1 MKSLSCPNSECA
13 LVGNRDAANV
23 GLHGFYKTK
32 SGKRRR
38 YHCLTCGKT
47 FCPTKGTPYYRLQHN
62 RRTFDE
68 VAHLSVEGVSKSAI
82 SRVKDVAWNTVHRWL
97 ERAAACCRRFNDRKT
112 SGLDIPELQADE
124 IRTFVGGKEKP
135 AWIFTAIDVW
145 SRVWPTTV
153 VGRRSYRNTLALF
166 RDVSSRAKSNCMPLI
181 VTDGFEFY
189 EKVARRVFGPAC
201 LYGQVIKARR
211 NDRVIK
217 VERRPVIGAAWRFEE
232 ALFES
237 EDSSTLNTSF
247 VERLNLTIRQASAY
261 LTRRTTCHARCMQQ
275 LKNQLE
281 MVRCHYNFLR
291 PHRALKFGGETRTP
305 AMQAGLARRRL
316 SFREIFTS
324 PVIRLSSRRI
334 VYLFG
339 RVEAHRAR
347 AA

>member
-13 LVGNRDAANV
+13 LFGKGDAGNV
-23 GLHGFYKTK
+23 GGHGFYGTRA
-32 SGKRRR
+32 GKRRR
-38 YHCLTCGKT
+38 YRCFTCGKT
-47 FCPTKGTPYYRLQHN
+47 FCSTKSTPYYRLHH
-62 RRTFDE
+62 RRTVFDE
-68 VAHLSVEGVSKSAI
+68 VVSLSVEGVNKSAI
-82 SRVKDVAWNTVHRWL
+82 SRVKEIAWNTVHRWL

-112 SGLDIPELQADE
+112 SGLEMPELQADE
-124 IRTFVGGKEKP
+124 LRTFIGGKGRA

-145 SRVWPTTV
+145 SRFWPSTII
-153 VGRRSYRNTLALF
+153 GRRSYRKTFALF
-166 RDVSSRAKSNCMPLI
+166 RAISRRMKSKCMPLI

-201 LYGQVIKARR
+201 LYAQVIKTRR

-217 VERRPVIGAAWRFEE
+217 VERRPVIGASWRFEQ
-232 ALFES
+232 ALFDS
-237 EDSSTLNTSF
+237 EDSSTINTSF

-261 LTRRTTCHARCMQQ
+261 LMRRTTCHTRCMEQ

-281 MVRCHYNFLR
+281 MVRCYYNFLR

-305 AMQAGLARRRL
+305 AMQAGPARRRL

-324 PVIRLSSRRI
+324 LVIPLSSKRI
-334 VYLFG
+334 VYLFDRG
-339 RVEAHRAR
+339 ENCPAR